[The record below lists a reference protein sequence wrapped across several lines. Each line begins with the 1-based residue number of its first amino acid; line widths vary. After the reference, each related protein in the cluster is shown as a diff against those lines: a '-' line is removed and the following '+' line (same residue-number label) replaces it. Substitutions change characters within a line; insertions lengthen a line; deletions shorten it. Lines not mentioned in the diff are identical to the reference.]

1 MTETVTDQGKQRS
14 SKLQKNEAAKDE
26 QVEEKGKETLE
37 SGTDKSAEQNS
48 SLLVGQPDVIDNDNV
63 QTVDDFKNL
72 MYKMQETR
80 RAIVFALLNEKDLTN
95 DDVEILKR
103 AYEKLTDNQTHSF
116 QREMC
121 TLTTKLSVNIG
132 DETRGLEKDL
142 KYLDA
147 LMNIRREEPH
157 LLWPVIMSR
166 VDLFSILANYHPKGK
181 ETFLKE
187 YEDTVKFLK
196 TFISSEAIT
205 GKKPIFITD
214 WDGTMKDYCSQ
225 YATNLQPVY
234 SAVGMTRFAASFTRI
249 SAVLTAGPLR
259 GPGILDLTAMP
270 IDGPVMFSGSW
281 GREWWLSGKRVVH
294 QDGITDEGFNAL
306 QRLDD
311 EMKDLLHTSD
321 YAPFALVGSG
331 VQRKVDRLTLGV
343 QTVCH
348 HVTSELSNRYQ
359 MAVKER
365 MHRVDPNSQIL
376 VFDPS
381 TELEVEVVAHNSGII
396 WNKGNGVER
405 LIKSLGDSLQSPG
418 KILIC
423 GDTLSDIPMVRQ
435 AVKQNPDGV
444 LAIFVGAKMSLR
456 EEVKQVI
463 GDESRCC
470 FVSCPDVIHAA
481 MSQILN
487 ERCIGK

>member
-1 MTETVTDQGKQRS
+1 MTEAVADEGKQRNA
-14 SKLQKNEAAKDE
+14 KVQKHETAKDE
-26 QVEEKGKETLE
+26 QAEEKGKEAFE
-37 SGTDKSAEQNS
+37 SEADKIAENS
-48 SLLVGQPDVIDNDNV
+48 SLSLGQVGTVNNDGV
-63 QTVDDFKNL
+63 QTVDEFKNL

-80 RAIVFALLNEKDLTN
+80 RTIVLALLNEKNLKK
-95 DDVEILKR
+95 DDIEILKR
-103 AYEKLTDNQTHSF
+103 AYERLTDSQTHSF

-121 TLTTKLSVNIG
+121 TLTTKLRVNIR

-147 LMNIRREEPH
+147 LMNIRKQEPN
-157 LLWPVIMSR
+157 LSWSVIMSR
-166 VDLFSILANYHPKGK
+166 VNLISILAKYHPESEEK
-181 ETFLKE
+181 FVKE
-187 YEDTVKFLK
+187 YDETVKFLR
-196 TFISSEAIT
+196 TFLNCQST
-205 GKKPIFITD
+205 TDKKPIFVTD

-234 SAVGMTRFAASFTRI
+234 SAVGMTRFAACFTRI

-294 QDGITDEGFNAL
+294 EDGITDEGFSAL
-306 QRLDD
+306 QRLND
-311 EMKDLLHTSD
+311 EMKDLLHSSD

-343 QTVCH
+343 QTICH

-359 MAVKER
+359 TAVKER
-365 MHRVDPNSQIL
+365 MHRVDPNSQVL

-381 TELEVEVVAHNSGII
+381 TELEVEVVAHSSGIV
-396 WNKGNGVER
+396 WNKADGVDR
-405 LIKSLGDSLQSPG
+405 LIKSLGDSLKAPG

-423 GDTLSDIPMVRQ
+423 GDTISDIPMVRQ
-435 AVKQNPDGV
+435 ATKENPNGV
-444 LAIFVGAKMSLR
+444 FTIFVGAKMSLR
-456 EEVKQVI
+456 EEVKQVV

-481 MSQILN
+481 MSQILS
-487 ERCIGK
+487 EQCIGE